1 MNERNDSTRFTL
13 HDDAPPE
20 SVYASDVENL
30 RIEKLSSRITLIA
43 FLIPILLAVALAV
56 AYFDLQK
63 RMARTYDTGSMG
75 VQNLSKD
82 LESRFSNL
90 SLKLAK
96 LEAQQA
102 DQAKKLETGTAA
114 LQVNLKKALA
124 DFKRISDDM
133 PDQKSFT
140 DLANQTQA
148 SVAAVQKEVA
158 DLNAAFE
165 KFDEE
170 LAAQIL
176 LMADRLKKDQ
186 GRLAAVEEKTRQ
198 LEAEKLSK
206 PAMDLELDLERLA
219 LQEMVNEKTR
229 RLEKTLDALSKKID
243 AVDRRQQTQAAPSAS
258 AQPAASARTP
268 AAPSP
273 STRPA
278 DTPGIVEQTIE

>member
-56 AYFDLQK
+56 AYYDLQR
-63 RMARTYDTGSMG
+63 RMVRTYDTGSMG

-114 LQVNLKKALA
+114 LQVSLKKALA
-124 DFKRISDDM
+124 DVKRLTDDM
-133 PDQKSFT
+133 PNQKALA

-148 SVAAVQKEVA
+148 SVSAVQKEVA

-165 KFDEE
+165 KFDED

-206 PAMDLELDLERLA
+206 PAMDLALDLERLE
-219 LQEMVNEKTR
+219 LQEMVNEKMR
-229 RLEKTLDALSKKID
+229 RLEAALEALSRKID
-243 AVDRRQQTQAAPSAS
+243 SIAQVRQSQPLPAS
-258 AQPAASARTP
+258 
-268 AAPSP
+268 
-273 STRPA
+273 STRPTA
-278 DTPGIVEQTIE
+278 TPQTPGDASGIVEQTIE

>member
-1 MNERNDSTRFTL
+1 MNESNDSTRFTL

-43 FLIPILLAVALAV
+43 FSIPILLAVALAV
-56 AYFDLQK
+56 AYYDLQR
-63 RMARTYDTGSMG
+63 RMVRTYDTGSMG

-114 LQVNLKKALA
+114 LQVSLKKALA
-124 DFKRISDDM
+124 DVKRLTDDM
-133 PDQKSFT
+133 PSQKALA

-148 SVAAVQKEVA
+148 SVSAVQKEVA

-165 KFDEE
+165 KFDED

-219 LQEMVNEKTR
+219 LQEMVNEKMR
-229 RLEKTLDALSKKID
+229 RLETALEALSRKID
-243 AVDRRQQTQAAPSAS
+243 SVAQVRQSQPLPAS
-258 AQPAASARTP
+258 
-268 AAPSP
+268 
-273 STRPA
+273 STRPTA
-278 DTPGIVEQTIE
+278 TPQTPGDASGIVEQTIE

>member
-56 AYFDLQK
+56 AYYDLQR
-63 RMARTYDTGSMG
+63 RMVRTYDTGSMG

-114 LQVNLKKALA
+114 LQVSLKKALA
-124 DFKRISDDM
+124 DVKRLTDDM
-133 PDQKSFT
+133 PNQKALA

-148 SVAAVQKEVA
+148 SVSAVQKEVA

-165 KFDEE
+165 KFDED

-206 PAMDLELDLERLA
+206 PAMDLALDLERLE
-219 LQEMVNEKTR
+219 LQEMVNEKMR
-229 RLEKTLDALSKKID
+229 RLEAALEALSRKID
-243 AVDRRQQTQAAPSAS
+243 SVAQVRQSQPLPAS
-258 AQPAASARTP
+258 
-268 AAPSP
+268 
-273 STRPA
+273 STRPTA
-278 DTPGIVEQTIE
+278 TPQAPGDASGIVEQTIE

>member
-13 HDDAPPE
+13 RDDARPE
-20 SVYASDVENL
+20 SVYASEAENL

-43 FLIPILLAVALAV
+43 FLIPCLLAIVLAV

-63 RMARTYDTGSMG
+63 RVARTHDTGSMG

-102 DQAKKLETGTAA
+102 DQAKQLETGTAA

-124 DFKRISDDM
+124 DVKRLSEKM
-133 PDQKSFT
+133 PDQKDLT
-140 DLANQTQA
+140 ELANQTQA
-148 SVAAVQKEVA
+148 SVSTVQKEVA
-158 DLNAAFE
+158 DLSAAFE

-170 LAAQIL
+170 LAAQIM

-186 GRLAAVEEKTRQ
+186 GRLAAVEKMTRQ
-198 LEAEKLSK
+198 LDADKMSK
-206 PAMDLELDLERLA
+206 ATMDLELDLERLA
-219 LQEMVNEKTR
+219 LQEMVNEKIR
-229 RLEKTLDALSKKID
+229 SLEKTIETLGEKID
-243 AVDRRQQTQAAPSAS
+243 AVDQRQQVRAKPSSSAGPMAS
-258 AQPAASARTP
+258 TPTSATP
-268 AAPSP
+268 PPSGT
-273 STRPA
+273 STDSSR
-278 DTPGIVEQTIE
+278 IVEQTIE